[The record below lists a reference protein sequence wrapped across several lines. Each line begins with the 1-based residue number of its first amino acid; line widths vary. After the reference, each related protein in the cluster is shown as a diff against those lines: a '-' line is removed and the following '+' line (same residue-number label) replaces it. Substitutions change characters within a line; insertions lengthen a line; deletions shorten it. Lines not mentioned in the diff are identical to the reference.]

1 MKTKI
6 LNNCN
11 DQVSGDDDI
20 LIALRLMDFGIRTNF
35 VRRRRDL
42 DIVVFGNL
50 LIAVF
55 LVKGHF
61 GLNWLKFKWVRN
73 FKIWRSSELRLQM
86 WVDNRLNFSVLTKT
100 SPEMVE
106 KEFETYKTRLQ
117 NWTVLIS
124 WRLWTR
130 KLAWNC
136 RRINFL
142 TA

>member
-20 LIALRLMDFGIRTNF
+20 LIALRQMDFGIRTNF

-55 LVKGHF
+55 WSKVTLVSIDSSSNEF
-61 GLNWLKFKWVRN
+61 GTSK
-73 FKIWRSSELRLQM
+73 SEGQVNL
-86 WVDNRLNFSVLTKT
+86 DCK
-100 SPEMVE
+100 
-106 KEFETYKTRLQ
+106 
-117 NWTVLIS
+117 
-124 WRLWTR
+124 
-130 KLAWNC
+130 C
-136 RRINFL
+136 G
-142 TA
+142 

>member
-1 MKTKI
+1 MNTKI

-55 LVKGHF
+55 WSKVTLVSIDSSSNEF
-61 GLNWLKFKWVRN
+61 GT
-73 FKIWRSSELRLQM
+73 SESQVNL
-86 WVDNRLNFSVLTKT
+86 DCK
-100 SPEMVE
+100 
-106 KEFETYKTRLQ
+106 
-117 NWTVLIS
+117 
-124 WRLWTR
+124 
-130 KLAWNC
+130 C
-136 RRINFL
+136 G
-142 TA
+142 